1 MFSPPVL
8 WQINNLAK
16 SLNKKNYKNSIA
28 ELHDLIMMHGDEAKI
43 YMISTLLDE
52 IDMKEHRNQGQQ
64 KDSQKVCSSVNL
76 LSYLCFLAN
85 GHYYFNLLF
94 VFLCR

>member
-8 WQINNLAK
+8 WQINSIAK

-28 ELHDLIMMHGDEAKI
+28 ELHELIMMHGDEAKI

-64 KDSQKVCSSVNL
+64 KDSQKVRV
-76 LSYLCFLAN
+76 Y
-85 GHYYFNLLF
+85 
-94 VFLCR
+94 